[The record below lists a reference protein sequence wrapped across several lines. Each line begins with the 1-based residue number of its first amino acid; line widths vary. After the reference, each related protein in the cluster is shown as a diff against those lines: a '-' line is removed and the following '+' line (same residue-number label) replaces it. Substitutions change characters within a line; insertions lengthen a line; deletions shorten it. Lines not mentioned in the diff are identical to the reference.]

1 MERKIGEI
9 FEFAGRKLRVE
20 KAKHGSC
27 DGCYFLER
35 KCLEKV
41 DGCYFLERKCLEKV
55 HGECCDDYRE
65 DNTDVIFKDITDEES
80 K

>member
-41 DGCYFLERKCLEKV
+41 
-55 HGECCDDYRE
+55 HGECCDDYRMTVLFIAVMAII
-65 DNTDVIFKDITDEES
+65 NRIFKH
-80 K
+80 